1 MYFNPMN
8 LSSLLRIEFA
18 VFDQVGPYIFL
29 ISFIDIYIYV
39 YISISHT
46 MWFNQLKDLIQ
57 RFLVYS
63 ELHNHL
69 YSQI

>member
-29 ISFIDIYIYV
+29 ISFIDIYIYIYLDFPYYV
-39 YISISHT
+39 IQPIEGSNSKVFSIFRVAQPSL
-46 MWFNQLKDLIQ
+46 Q
-57 RFLVYS
+57 
-63 ELHNHL
+63 
-69 YSQI
+69 